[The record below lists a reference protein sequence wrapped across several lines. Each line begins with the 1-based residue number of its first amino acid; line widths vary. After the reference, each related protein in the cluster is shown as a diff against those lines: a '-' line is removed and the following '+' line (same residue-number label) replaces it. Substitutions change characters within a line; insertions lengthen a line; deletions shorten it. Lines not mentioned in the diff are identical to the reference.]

1 MSDCTIAK
9 RWIEEDVQSPI
20 DQFMTRT
27 EQACEDFRQSYEKL
41 VTTLVLVIVK
51 VVVTVI
57 K

>member
-1 MSDCTIAK
+1 
-9 RWIEEDVQSPI
+9 
-20 DQFMTRT
+20 MTRT
-27 EQACEDFRQSYEKL
+27 EQAYEDFRQSYEKL